1 MTPPDLYQRAQDLL
15 PQLSAWR
22 RDLHAHPELGF
33 EEVRTAAQVAA
44 ALKEMGIA
52 VETGVGVTGV
62 VGRLGSGHP
71 AIGLRGDMD
80 ALPLQE
86 ANDVPYCSEN
96 PNVMHACGHDGNT
109 TIVLGAAKLL
119 STMPSR
125 PAGEIR
131 FLFQP
136 SEENQDSEGKS
147 GAQRMI
153 EDGALE
159 GLDAIVGQH
168 VDSLTPVGRVQLASG
183 YAMASADSFEATIIG
198 SGAHGAMPHTGVD
211 PVYILSHVIQ
221 AIHAIVARR
230 IDPIQPAV
238 ISIGSVHSGLAGNI
252 IPERVQLNG
261 TIRSF
266 DPEVRK
272 QLWAELERALGV
284 SRALGGDYTLA
295 IQGGYPS
302 TFNHASVAD
311 VIAASA
317 RDLIGPDGVET
328 MEPTMGAE
336 DFSLMSQKAPAAMF
350 MTGVEIEGDTRQH
363 HNETFDMDERGLAVG
378 AAVMAETTCRLLAS
392 LGAS

>member
-1 MTPPDLYQRAQDLL
+1 MRKHNLYQQAQDLL

-44 ALKEMGIA
+44 ALEEMGIA

-86 ANDVPYCSEN
+86 ANDVPYCSQN
-96 PNVMHACGHDGNT
+96 ANVMHACGHDGNT

-119 STMPSR
+119 STMPDR

-136 SEENQDSEGKS
+136 CEENQDAEGKS

-211 PVYILSHVIQ
+211 PIYILSHVIQ
-221 AIHAIVARR
+221 AIHAVVARR
-230 IDPIQPAV
+230 IDPIRPAV

-252 IPERVQLNG
+252 IPERVTLNG

-266 DPEVRK
+266 DPNVRQ
-272 QLWAELERALGV
+272 QLLDELEKAFGV
-284 SRALGGDYTLA
+284 ARALGGNYELRT
-295 IQGGYPS
+295 QGGYPA

-317 RDLIGPDGVET
+317 RDVVGPDCVEV

-336 DFSLMSQKAPAAMF
+336 DFSLMSQQAPAAMF

-378 AAVMAETTCRLLAS
+378 AAVMAEASCRLLQS
-392 LGAS
+392 LAK